1 MNAAW
6 LVIITMFVLWGIGA
20 LSVFTIDA
28 VERRRHRLN
37 LELRDWR
44 EKVEAM
50 KRMHDREGDA

>member
-1 MNAAW
+1 
-6 LVIITMFVLWGIGA
+6 
-20 LSVFTIDA
+20 VFTIDA

>member
-1 MNAAW
+1 MNAAS
-6 LVIITMFVLWGIGA
+6 LVIITIFVLWGIGA

>member
-1 MNAAW
+1 MNAVW

-20 LSVFTIDA
+20 LCVFTIDA
-28 VERRRHRLN
+28 LERRRHRLN